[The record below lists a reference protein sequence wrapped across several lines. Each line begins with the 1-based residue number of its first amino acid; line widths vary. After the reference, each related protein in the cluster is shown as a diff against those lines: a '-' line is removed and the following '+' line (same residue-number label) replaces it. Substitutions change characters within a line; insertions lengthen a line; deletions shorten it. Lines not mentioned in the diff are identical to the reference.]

1 MRLSLSF
8 AVIVTGLALPLCGAA
23 AEPAVPSYKPDITW
37 PKPLPNKWIIG
48 EISGLYA
55 DPQDNIWVIHRPATV
70 DGRYTRAGTNPDA
83 ECCIPAPPVIE
94 FSPAGD
100 VIRAWGGPGRGYD
113 WPSTE
118 HGVTVDH
125 KGNVWVLGNGGGP
138 RGVDGKPDRT
148 KDDGMALKFTAD
160 GKFLMQFGGRGSG
173 KNGDTTRVN
182 HAPKVV
188 FDGKT
193 NEAFIAD
200 GYGNKRVLV
209 LDADTAKFKR
219 MWGAYGKPPTDER
232 EEPTGGSYPLN
243 APPKQ
248 FQQVHCIAR
257 SNDDLIYVC
266 DRLNNRV
273 QIFRE
278 NGTFVKEFLY
288 PKRLD
293 NYPGRVTDIAFS
305 PDAAQTFLFITNSN
319 TERVVIVRRDD
330 GKEVT
335 QFGRPGSNAG
345 EFKGAHMIAADS
357 KGNIFVGE
365 AGNQRV
371 QKFTPGRAP

>member
-1 MRLSLSF
+1 MNKRLAF
-8 AVIVTGLALPLCGAA
+8 GVAAIGLMLPFYGTALA
-23 AEPAVPSYKPDITW
+23 AEPAVPQYKPDVTW

-48 EISGLYA
+48 EISGLYT
-55 DPQDNIWVIHRPATV
+55 DPQDNIWVIHRPTTI
-70 DGRYTRAGTNPDA
+70 DGRYTRAATNPDA

-94 FSPAGD
+94 FSPVGD
-100 VIRAWGGPGRGYD
+100 VVRAWGGPGQGYD

-125 KGNVWVLGNGGGP
+125 KGNVWVLGNGAGP
-138 RGVDGKPDRT
+138 RGADGKPDRT
-148 KDDGMALKFTAD
+148 KDDGMALKFTID
-160 GKFLMQFGGRGSG
+160 GKFLMQVGGRGSG
-173 KNGDTTRVN
+173 KNGDTSRLN

-193 NEAFIAD
+193 NEAFVAD
-200 GYGNKRVLV
+200 GYGNKRIIV
-209 LDADTAKFKR
+209 LDADTGKFKR

-232 EEPTGGSYPLN
+232 EEPTDGTYALN

-248 FQQVHCIAR
+248 FQQVHCITR

-288 PKRLD
+288 PKKLD
-293 NYPGRVTDIAFS
+293 SFPGRVTDIAFS
-305 PDAAQTFLFITNSN
+305 PDAAQTFMVITNSN
-319 TERVVIVRRDD
+319 TERVHIVRRDD

-335 QFGRPGSNAG
+335 QFGRPGSNVG
-345 EFKGAHMIAADS
+345 EFKGAHMITIDS
-357 KGNIFVGE
+357 KGSIFVGE

-371 QKFTPGRAP
+371 QKFTRVP